1 MTFEVSHIF
10 LEDELTKAVEEGKI
24 TCVGQKDI
32 LTLALG
38 TLEHPGR
45 VRGKGGKKKPKQFFN
60 TPKPTKTLEEEEC
73 QRMLMEKVKS
83 LEEEIIAL
91 KAGKKEPL
99 TPRSEV
105 SSTNIRKQLLQHEEI
120 GGKTHDSAHVEN
132 LSAQGTRK
140 ASPLTQV
147 YMPFS
152 KLNL

>member
-1 MTFEVSHIF
+1 MSSSRPHIF

-32 LTLALG
+32 FTLALG

-91 KAGKKEPL
+91 KDGKKRTPHTPL
-99 TPRSEV
+99 
-105 SSTNIRKQLLQHEEI
+105 
-120 GGKTHDSAHVEN
+120 
-132 LSAQGTRK
+132 
-140 ASPLTQV
+140 
-147 YMPFS
+147 
-152 KLNL
+152 

>member
-1 MTFEVSHIF
+1 M
-10 LEDELTKAVEEGKI
+10 EDELAKAIEEENI

-38 TLEHPGR
+38 TSKHLGW
-45 VRGKGGKKKPKQFFN
+45 VRGKSGEKKPKQFFN
-60 TPKPTKTLEEEEC
+60 TLKPTKTLEEEEC

-99 TPRSEV
+99 TPHYKV

-120 GGKTHDSAHVEN
+120 RRETHYSAHVES
-132 LSAQGTRK
+132 LSSQET
-140 ASPLTQV
+140 
-147 YMPFS
+147 
-152 KLNL
+152 